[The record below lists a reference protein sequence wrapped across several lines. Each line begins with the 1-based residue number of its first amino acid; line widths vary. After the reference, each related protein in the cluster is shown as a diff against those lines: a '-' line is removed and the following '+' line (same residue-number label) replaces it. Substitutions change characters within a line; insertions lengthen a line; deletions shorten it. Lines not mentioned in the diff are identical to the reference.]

1 MREFL
6 AGAGF
11 VACLA
16 IALMFLRNWRRDGE
30 RLFLAFGAA
39 FAVLA
44 AHYLLLP
51 IFVPRA
57 EDRPEIYALRLVAF
71 GLIIA
76 GVVDK
81 NRA

>member
-57 EDRPEIYALRLVAF
+57 EDHIGIYVLRLAAF

-76 GVVDK
+76 GIVDK